1 MSVKVITKFPDME
14 DFSYNYRRW
23 NRQFVEQ
30 NVILNGKFSYLY
42 YPEHWTTLS
51 LKFAFGGSEQYI
63 LGNMKYGVQD
73 NMYLILN
80 RDSIYQSLIDSDKPV
95 ESLTLNFTA
104 KFVEEVFYSSFNSDE
119 YLLDFPEVRDKY
131 PVNFFQK
138 LYNTDGILSTYI
150 NNIRLALKNNNY
162 DTDMLNE
169 ILHGILEHTFRSQL
183 TESKTAD
190 ELNSVKRSTRIEL
203 FNRLNKAKDYIES
216 NYHESIDLDM
226 LSKVSSLCPHH
237 FLRKFKSYTGVSPHQ
252 FLKSV
257 RLEKARIMLEST
269 NSSITEICLNCG
281 YESLSSFS
289 FLFKKTYK
297 TSPEGY
303 RKNYGKKVNF
313 QIM

>member
-1 MSVKVITKFPDME
+1 MSVKVITKFPDMD

-30 NVILNGKFSYLY
+30 NIILNGKFSYLY

-80 RDSIYQSLIDSDKPV
+80 RDSIYESLIDSDKPV

-104 KFVEEVFYSSFNSDE
+104 NFVEDVFYSSFNSDE

-138 LYNTDGILSTYI
+138 LYHADSTLLTYI
-150 NNIRLALKNNNY
+150 NSIRSALNAGNY
-162 DTDMLNE
+162 DTNMLNE
-169 ILHGILEHTFRSQL
+169 YLHGILEHTFRSQL
-183 TESKTAD
+183 AASKKAD

-216 NYHESIDLDM
+216 NYHEAIDLDM
-226 LSKVSSLCPHH
+226 LSKISSLCPHH
-237 FLRKFKSYTGVSPHQ
+237 FLRKFKSYTGVSPYQ
-252 FLKSV
+252 YLKSV

-269 NSSITEICLNCG
+269 NSSITEICLNSG

-289 FLFKKTYK
+289 FLFKKTYNF
-297 TSPEGY
+297 SPESY
-303 RKNYGKKVNF
+303 RNAFYKKVNF

>member
-1 MSVKVITKFPDME
+1 MSVKVITQFPDMD
-14 DFSYNYRRW
+14 DFRFNNRQW

-30 NVILNGKFSYLY
+30 NIILNGKFSYLY

-73 NMYLILN
+73 KTYLILN
-80 RDSIYQSLIDSDKPV
+80 RDATYQSLINSDKPV

-104 KFVEEVFYSSFNSDE
+104 KFVEDVFYSSFNSDK

-138 LYNTDGILSTYI
+138 LYVTDSVMSTYI
-150 NNIRLALKNNNY
+150 NNIRYVVNNKNC
-162 DTDMLNE
+162 DTNMLNE

-183 TESKTAD
+183 SASKKAD
-190 ELNSVKRSTRIEL
+190 ELKSVKRSTRIEL

-216 NYHESIDLDM
+216 NCHEPIDLDV

-237 FLRKFKSYTGVSPHQ
+237 FLRKFKSYTGISPYQH
-252 FLKSV
+252 LKQTRLTKAKTLLENTSLSV
-257 RLEKARIMLEST
+257 
-269 NSSITEICLNCG
+269 TEICQDCG

-289 FLFKKTYK
+289 FLFKKTYNL
-297 TSPEGY
+297 SPENY
-303 RKNYGKKVNF
+303 RNLNRKKSIF
-313 QIM
+313 K

>member
-1 MSVKVITKFPDME
+1 MSVKVITKFPDMD

-30 NVILNGKFSYLY
+30 NIILNGKFSYLY

-80 RDSIYQSLIDSDKPV
+80 RDSIYQSLIDSDRPV
-95 ESLTLNFTA
+95 ESFTLNFTA

-119 YLLDFPEVRDKY
+119 YLLDFPEVRDRY

-169 ILHGILEHTFRSQL
+169 ILHSILEHTFRSQL

-190 ELNSVKRSTRIEL
+190 ELQSVKRSTRVEL

-289 FLFKKTYK
+289 FLFKNTYK
-297 TSPEGY
+297 TSPESY

>member
-1 MSVKVITKFPDME
+1 MSVKVITKFPDMD

-30 NVILNGKFSYLY
+30 NIILNGKFSYLY

-104 KFVEEVFYSSFNSDE
+104 NFVEDVFYSSFNSDE

-138 LYNTDGILSTYI
+138 LYASDSVLSAYI
-150 NNIRLALKNNNY
+150 NNIRLAVKSNTY
-162 DTDMLNE
+162 DTDTLNE

-183 TESKTAD
+183 TASKIAD
-190 ELNSVKRSTRIEL
+190 ELKSVKRSTRIEL

-216 NYHESIDLDM
+216 NYHEPIDLDM
-226 LSKVSSLCPHH
+226 LSRVSSLCPHH
-237 FLRKFKSYTGVSPHQ
+237 FLRKFKSYLGVSPYQ
-252 FLKSV
+252 YLKSV

-289 FLFKKTYK
+289 FLFKKTYNF
-297 TSPEGY
+297 SPESY
-303 RKNYGKKVNF
+303 RNAFYKKVNF

>member
-1 MSVKVITKFPDME
+1 MSVKVITQFPDMN
-14 DFSYNYRRW
+14 DFSYNYRQW

-30 NVILNGKFSYLY
+30 NIILNGKFSYLY

-73 NMYLILN
+73 NTYLILN
-80 RDSIYQSLIDSDKPV
+80 RDATYQSLINSDKPV

-104 KFVEEVFYSSFNSDE
+104 SFVEDVFYSSFNSDK

-138 LYNTDGILSTYI
+138 LYASDSVLNAYI
-150 NNIRLALKNNNY
+150 NIIRLAVKSNTY
-162 DTDMLNE
+162 DTDTLNE

-183 TESKTAD
+183 TASKKAD

-216 NYHESIDLDM
+216 NYHEAIDLDM
-226 LSKVSSLCPHH
+226 LSRVSSLCPHH
-237 FLRKFKSYTGVSPHQ
+237 FLRKFKSYTGVSPYQH
-252 FLKSV
+252 LKQTRLTKAKTLLENTSLSV
-257 RLEKARIMLEST
+257 
-269 NSSITEICLNCG
+269 TEICQDCG

-289 FLFKKTYK
+289 FLFKKTYNL
-297 TSPEGY
+297 SPENY
-303 RKNYGKKVNF
+303 RNLNRKKSIF
-313 QIM
+313 K